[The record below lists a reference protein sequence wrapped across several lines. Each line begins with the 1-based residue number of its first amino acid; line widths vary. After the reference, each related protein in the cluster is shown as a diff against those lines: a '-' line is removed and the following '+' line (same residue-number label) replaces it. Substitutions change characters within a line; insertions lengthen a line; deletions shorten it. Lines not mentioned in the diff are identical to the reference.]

1 MRSQYSVNTLNALI
15 MYFPVTETDID
26 LSEVVETMEPVASV
40 WKRVG
45 VHLRLPISKLD
56 QIEGDLKDCLMEMLK
71 QWLNRNYDTVK
82 NGEPSWRMLAQA
94 VARENGAV
102 FKTIAEQHKGIIL
115 YFYCRVFGQKLK
127 NCMYGICDKCHILQ
141 CGASNSTACIRFLPL
156 LSCTIHYLLVSLSYS
171 CEAP

>member
-1 MRSQYSVNTLNALI
+1 
-15 MYFPVTETDID
+15 
-26 LSEVVETMEPVASV
+26 MEPVASV

-102 FKTIAEQHKGIIL
+102 FKTIAEQHKGII
-115 YFYCRVFGQKLK
+115 
-127 NCMYGICDKCHILQ
+127 
-141 CGASNSTACIRFLPL
+141 
-156 LSCTIHYLLVSLSYS
+156 
-171 CEAP
+171 